1 MEGGFPDEAQEN
13 PMAQRDRDESTGTTT
28 TSTSTTTASP
38 DQGSGRARTKEASSE
53 AEKPFETA
61 ASLFAISI
69 PPALERKVETVE
81 VEFVHDGKGDFKAP
95 SVGYKGAKVT
105 ERVQQGAPPH
115 AIVTVRAKAP
125 ERNEDTGIR
134 SEDRTLDFT
143 GAALSYAVG
152 NVGGLAL
159 NERNSIPLLG
169 TLPAGDAPKAVS
181 EGLVA
186 TG

>member
-1 MEGGFPDEAQEN
+1 
-13 PMAQRDRDESTGTTT
+13 MAERRRETTDTARLAEQANTTT
-28 TSTSTTTASP
+28 TTAAP
-38 DQGSGRARTKEASSE
+38 EQKARANAGAKAKEVDPGIMQDTKDR
-53 AEKPFETA
+53 PFEA
-61 ASLFAISI
+61 ATDLFAIAI
-69 PPALERKVETVE
+69 PAAAEKYVDSVE
-81 VEFVHDGKGDFKAP
+81 VEFVHDGKGEFKAP
-95 SVGYKGAKVT
+95 SVGYKGAKVS

-115 AIVTVRAKAP
+115 AIVVVRAKAP
-125 ERNEDTGIR
+125 ERDEDTGIR